1 MLSILTA
8 ILLAAAPEP
17 APLALPA
24 SEAAA
29 ALARELPTG
38 SLLFSQ
44 GDCLAVRMYTI
55 SPYTHVATVVER
67 EGERFVYESTGG
79 AGVRKQTLGAYFASQ
94 KEATVYLYVPAQ
106 PLSPE
111 QCTRIEQ
118 HLESQLGRPYAIR
131 HHLTGARCDGLHCAE
146 YVADALIAA
155 DLLKPDQPSRISPA
169 SLLTEIEQS
178 GLYLHAATLQL
189 ERAGETAPTD
199 TGWCGRMW
207 FETKECSQTCYRRL
221 RGWFCCK

>member
-55 SPYTHVATVVER
+55 SPC
-67 EGERFVYESTGG
+67 
-79 AGVRKQTLGAYFASQ
+79 KQTLGAYFASQ